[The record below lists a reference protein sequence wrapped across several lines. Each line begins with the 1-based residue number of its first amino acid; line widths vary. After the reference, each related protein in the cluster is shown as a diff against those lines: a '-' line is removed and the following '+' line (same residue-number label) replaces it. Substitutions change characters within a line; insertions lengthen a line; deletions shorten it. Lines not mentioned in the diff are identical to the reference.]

1 MDNTKLLENVNL
13 CYLTLLKLQEWL
25 KENSLL
31 NKDFAETKSQWKQE
45 LKNNPSSF
53 FVDTELLIGEQDIIL
68 LQVED
73 ENIVEYLA
81 KTYQIKEQQ
90 TCQKLFGESKHIILL
105 TRKQWEFLNNKQTN
119 EKKGLE
125 NCLVLFKD
133 EEVIKSKLTKWLK
146 DFPQVNEKLQNE

>member
-90 TCQKLFGESKHIILL
+90 TCQ
-105 TRKQWEFLNNKQTN
+105 
-119 EKKGLE
+119 
-125 NCLVLFKD
+125 
-133 EEVIKSKLTKWLK
+133 
-146 DFPQVNEKLQNE
+146 